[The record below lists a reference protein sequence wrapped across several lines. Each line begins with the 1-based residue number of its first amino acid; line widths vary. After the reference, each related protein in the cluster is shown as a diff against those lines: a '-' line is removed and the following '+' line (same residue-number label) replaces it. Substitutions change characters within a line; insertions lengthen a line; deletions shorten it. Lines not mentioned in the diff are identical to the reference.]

1 VKPAEQGAGLRAAR
15 RALAVA
21 LALLAPGA
29 AALATPA
36 SSVKATAPITWT
48 PDDPMD
54 GGNDRG
60 NFFNQVRIVHRGQR
74 VRDFPI
80 AARQITVSYTWEGK
94 TWTLDDYMRAFNV
107 SGVMVL
113 KDGEVVLERYAQGR
127 QPTDRWMSQS
137 VAKSVLSLLYGAALQ
152 DHRLKL
158 GDTVETYVPELK
170 GSAYGDVT
178 IRDLLTMSSGVK
190 WDEGYVGGQSD
201 LAKYYRAAASGDAVL
216 DFQAKLPRASP
227 PGSTF
232 HYDTGETHLA
242 GLVLARAVGVS
253 VSDYLSE
260 KIWKPEGMERDAAWR
275 VDHQGREFTGCCLL
289 MTLADY
295 ARIGQFALDDGV
307 AGGKRV
313 LPAGWI
319 AASTRRQIDNGR
331 PAPAGYGYFWW
342 IGTEAYEASGIYGQS
357 ILVYPKDRIV
367 IAVNSEWPKPDDPEL
382 FHALGVF
389 QSAIRDAVRE
399 AAAKPAQ

>member
-1 VKPAEQGAGLRAAR
+1 MKRSVLGAWPRAAR
-15 RALAVA
+15 RTLAVG
-21 LALLAPGA
+21 LALLVPGA

-36 SSVKATAPITWT
+36 SPVRATAPATWT

-60 NFFNQVRIVHRGQR
+60 NFFNQVRIVRRGER
-74 VRDFPI
+74 VRALPV

-94 TWTLDDYMRAFNV
+94 TWTLDDYMRAYNV
-107 SGVMVL
+107 SGVLVL

-158 GDTVETYVPELK
+158 EDTVERYVPELK
-170 GSAYGDVT
+170 GSAYDGVT

-190 WDEGYVGGQSD
+190 WEEGYVGGQSD
-201 LAKYYRAAASGDAVL
+201 LAKYYRAAATGDAVR
-216 DFQAKLPRASP
+216 DFQSKLPRARP
-227 PGSTF
+227 PGTTF
-232 HYDTGETHLA
+232 HYDTAETHLA
-242 GLVLARAVGVS
+242 GLVLSRAVGMS

-260 KIWKPEGMERDAAWR
+260 KIWKPMGAERDAAWR

-307 AGGKRV
+307 VDGKRV
-313 LPAGWI
+313 LPPGWI
-319 AASTRRQIDNGR
+319 AESTRRQIDNGR
-331 PAPAGYGYFWW
+331 PAPAGYGFFWW
-342 IGTEAYEASGIYGQS
+342 IGAEAYEASGIYGQS

-382 FHALGVF
+382 FRALGAF
-389 QSAIRDAVRE
+389 QNAIRDAVRE
-399 AAAKPAQ
+399 AAAKPAH